1 MRAPARWCC
10 SARSQALRRDPM
22 RAGAVAMARRGGA
35 RRTPRPSERERVP
48 APLIRSRIP
57 SGRRTTEQPNVT
69 NDAVPLTPAFWL
81 AVALTGVAA
90 GLFGVLMMLILFS
103 MEHLAFGFHSG
114 SFQAAVERDSG
125 AHRVLSLAIAGTFG
139 GIAWYA
145 LRHFTRGEKSEI
157 DDAIWNGDGHLSFRR
172 CLGSGAI
179 SEVVIGMGASLGR
192 EAAPKLLGGAAG
204 SVIAGWTK
212 LTVDQRRLL
221 VACGGGAGFA
231 AVYNVPLGGAL
242 FTAEILIG
250 SITLPV
256 MLPAVVCAFIAT
268 LTSWIYLPQH
278 ATYLGIPD
286 YHFSPALMVWAL
298 IAGPLLGVA
307 AVLYIRLIALISHH
321 HIRGRRA
328 LAAPLLAFT
337 ILGAIGIA
345 YPQLFGNG
353 KDMAHE
359 AFLGAGGI
367 ALFLALAALKPL
379 VTSLCLYSGA
389 SGGLFTPVMSTGAVL
404 GGALGL
410 AWSHLWPGSPV
421 GAYAMV
427 GGAAMIGAG
436 MQAPL
441 AALALIL
448 EFTHA
453 GFSIMVPMM
462 AATALATLAARH
474 LDGYTIYSARLSAE
488 PTAAAE
494 RSAGPRAAGVM
505 DEIRRDPPASR

>member
-1 MRAPARWCC
+1 MASRPTPP
-10 SARSQALRRDPM
+10 RRRP
-22 RAGAVAMARRGGA
+22 
-35 RRTPRPSERERVP
+35 PKPSERERVP
-48 APLIRSRIP
+48 APLIRRRIP

-69 NDAVPLTPAFWL
+69 SDAVPLTPAFWL
-81 AVALTGVAA
+81 AIVLTGVAA
-90 GLFGVLMMLILFS
+90 GGFGALMMMILFG
-103 MEHLAFGFHSG
+103 MEHLAFGSHG
-114 SFQAAVERDSG
+114 SYQSAVEHASPL
-125 AHRVLSLAIAGTFG
+125 HRVLSLAIAGVIGGVGWFG
-139 GIAWYA
+139 
-145 LRHFTRGEKSEI
+145 LRRLTAGESSDL
-157 DDAIWNGDGHLSFRR
+157 DDAIWKGDGRLSLRR
-172 CLGSGAI
+172 CLGTGAI
-179 SEVVIGMGASLGR
+179 SEVVIGMGASIGR
-192 EAAPKLLGGAAG
+192 ESAPKLLGGASG
-204 SVIAGWTK
+204 SVIAGWTR
-212 LTVDQRRLL
+212 LSTEQRVLL

-256 MLPAVVCAFIAT
+256 MLPAVVCAFVAT
-268 LTSWIYLPQH
+268 LISWVYLPAH
-278 ATYLGIPD
+278 ATYLDVPN
-286 YHFSPALMVWAL
+286 YHFSPALMVWAVL
-298 IAGPLLGVA
+298 AGPLMGVA
-307 AVLYIRLIALISHH
+307 AVLYIRLIAFISHH
-321 HIRGRRA
+321 RVRGRWA
-328 LAAPLLAFT
+328 LVAPVAAFT

-353 KDMAHE
+353 KDMAHD
-359 AFLGAGGI
+359 AFLGAGSLG
-367 ALFLALAALKPL
+367 LFLALAALKPL
-379 VTSLCLYSGA
+379 VTSLCLGSGA

-410 AWSHLWPGSPV
+410 AWSHLFGGSPV

-462 AATALATLAARH
+462 AATAVATLTARH

-488 PTAAAE
+488 P
-494 RSAGPRAAGVM
+494 P
-505 DEIRRDPPASR
+505 PPAAPTPAADRAGGVAA